1 MKKIIK
7 NVGENNTI
15 GDTKAIEYTAEVI
28 SWKYAEIDEA
38 DRKVI
43 ISDESKLKE
52 LYERYNVYGDLVE
65 WSESYFS
72 NYDEKFFESK
82 SLAIE
87 YVTLSSSN
95 QSIDLKKAT
104 KEGNSVKIE
113 YDIKSIGDVGATVM
127 MADLIVV
134 EVDKDVTNII

>member
-1 MKKIIK
+1 M
-7 NVGENNTI
+7 
-15 GDTKAIEYTAEVI
+15 EY
-28 SWKYAEIDEA
+28 
-38 DRKVI
+38 
-43 ISDESKLKE
+43 KLKE
-52 LYERYNVYGDLVE
+52 LYERYNVYGDLVD
-65 WSESYFS
+65 WSESCFS

-82 SLAIE
+82 SLAIV

-95 QSIDLKKAT
+95 RSVDLKKAT

-113 YDIKSIGDVGATVM
+113 YDIKSIGDVGAAVM